1 MVLVED
7 ALNVN
12 IKQIRAIKLVIM
24 INTIRE
30 TLKKSD
36 FFVTFSIKRP
46 PPSPLIILFFLLQ
59 LNETD
64 FTLVPFFTKTI

>member
-36 FFVTFSIKRP
+36 FL
-46 PPSPLIILFFLLQ
+46 LIINLCPNDKYYSLYIQNFLY
-59 LNETD
+59 
-64 FTLVPFFTKTI
+64 

>member
-30 TLKKSD
+30 TLKKIGFFCD
-36 FFVTFSIKRP
+36 FFH
-46 PPSPLIILFFLLQ
+46 
-59 LNETD
+59 
-64 FTLVPFFTKTI
+64 